1 MSCCTN
7 ILDLGC
13 VGACEAIELPI
24 TPSVAE
30 TWTFEIELLGIILT
44 KEYLTTIGQPIII
57 NISEYELNENTCI
70 TVNVKDANG
79 NIIKYTSPEDIN
91 GNNKYDCFRFKTII
105 KR

>member
-24 TPSVAE
+24 IPTVAE
-30 TWTFEIELLGIILT
+30 TWIIEIELLGIILT

-70 TVNVKDANG
+70 KVKVKDENG
-79 NIIKYTSPEDIN
+79 DTVEYVDIDDT
-91 GNNKYDCFRFKTII
+91 YDCFKFKTII